1 MRYSFISDHA
11 SEFKVLSMCRV
22 LEVSRPGYYAWM
34 MRREG
39 ELSERARVDQDLTVR
54 IQTVHRKSRR
64 SYGSPRVHRELKG
77 QGIHVGEKR
86 VARLMRENEI
96 RAKQTRKFRVTT
108 TDSSH
113 AHPVAENVLNRKFS
127 VTDIIAPNR
136 VWVSDIT
143 YIPTAEGWLYL
154 AVILDLFSRRVVGW
168 SMKHTMERSL
178 TLDALRM
185 ALSQRTPGLGV
196 LHHSDRGSQYACG
209 DYRELLDQNGMT
221 CSMSRKGDCWDNAV
235 AESFFATLKKELV
248 NDAAWQALSQTREE
262 ARAALF
268 EYIEVWYNRERRH
281 SSIDYLSPAD
291 YEAKCE
297 MNCKMQTL
305 PHEVAA

>member
-1 MRYSFISDHA
+1 M
-11 SEFKVLSMCRV
+11 
-22 LEVSRPGYYAWM
+22 
-34 MRREG
+34 
-39 ELSERARVDQDLTVR
+39 
-54 IQTVHRKSRR
+54 
-64 SYGSPRVHRELKG
+64 HRELKG
-77 QGIHVGEKR
+77 QGICVSRKR
-86 VARLMRENEI
+86 VARVMREGGI
-96 RAKQTRKFRVTT
+96 RAKQARKYRVTT

-127 VTDIIAPNR
+127 VTDIIAPNK
-136 VWVSDIT
+136 VWVTDIT

-185 ALSQRTPGLGV
+185 ALLQRNPGLGV

-209 DYRELLDQNGMT
+209 DYRELLDQNGMM
-221 CSMSRKGDCWDNAV
+221 CSISRKGNCWDNTA

-248 NDAAWQALSQTREE
+248 NDAAWQTREE
-262 ARAALF
+262 ARASLF

-291 YEAKCE
+291 YEA
-297 MNCKMQTL
+297 NCVMQTL

>member
-1 MRYSFISDHA
+1 
-11 SEFKVLSMCRV
+11 MCRV
-22 LEVSRPGYYAWM
+22 LEVSRPGHYAWKV
-34 MRREG
+34 RSEG
-39 ELSERARVDQDLTVR
+39 EPSERARADQDLTVR
-54 IQTVHRKSRR
+54 IRTVHRKSGK
-64 SYGSPRVHRELKG
+64 SYGSPRMHRELKG
-77 QGIHVGEKR
+77 QGICVSRKR
-86 VARLMRENEI
+86 VARVMREGGI
-96 RAKQTRKFRVTT
+96 RAKQARKYRVTT

-127 VTDIIAPNR
+127 VTDIIAPNK
-136 VWVSDIT
+136 VWVTDIT

-185 ALSQRTPGLGV
+185 ALLQRNPGLGV

-209 DYRELLDQNGMT
+209 DYRELLDQNGMM
-221 CSMSRKGDCWDNAV
+221 CSISRKGNCWDNTA

-248 NDAAWQALSQTREE
+248 NDAAWQTREE
-262 ARAALF
+262 ARASLF

-291 YEAKCE
+291 YEA
-297 MNCKMQTL
+297 NCVMQTL

>member
-1 MRYSFISDHA
+1 MRYGFIGDHA
-11 SEFKVLSMCRV
+11 SEFKVQAMCRV
-22 LEVSRPGYYAWM
+22 LEVSRPGYYAWRV
-34 MRREG
+34 RRIQREECG
-39 ELSERARVDQDLTVR
+39 PSKRIRADQDLTVR
-54 IQTVHRKSRR
+54 IRAVHRKSRKR
-64 SYGSPRVHRELKG
+64 YGSPRIHRELRAH
-77 QGIHVGEKR
+77 GIRVGEKR
-86 VARLMRENEI
+86 VARVMREGGI
-96 RAKQTRKFRVTT
+96 RAKQSRKFRVTT

-113 AHPVAENVLNRKFS
+113 AHPVGENVLNRQFS

-136 VWVSDIT
+136 VWASDIT

-209 DYRELLDQNGMT
+209 DYRMLLDQHGME

-248 NDAAWQALSQTREE
+248 NDAGWQTREV

-291 YEAKCE
+291 YETKCE
-297 MNCKMQTL
+297 MEALQ
-305 PHEVAA
+305 HEAAA

>member
-1 MRYSFISDHA
+1 MRYNFISDHA

-64 SYGSPRVHRELKG
+64 SYGSPRAHRELKG

-113 AHPVAENVLNRKFS
+113 AHPVAENVLNRKFG
-127 VTDIIAPNR
+127 VTGIIAPNR

-168 SMKHTMERSL
+168 SMKHTMERLL

-185 ALSQRTPGLGV
+185 ALSQRTPELGV

-209 DYRELLDQNGMT
+209 DYRDILDQNGMT

-248 NDAAWQALSQTREE
+248 NDAAWQTREE
-262 ARAALF
+262 ARASLF

-297 MNCKMQTL
+297 MNYEMQTL
-305 PHEVAA
+305 QHEVAA

>member
-1 MRYSFISDHA
+1 MH
-11 SEFKVLSMCRV
+11 
-22 LEVSRPGYYAWM
+22 
-34 MRREG
+34 EG
-39 ELSERARVDQDLTVR
+39 
-54 IQTVHRKSRR
+54 
-64 SYGSPRVHRELKG
+64 G
-77 QGIHVGEKR
+77 
-86 VARLMRENEI
+86 I
-96 RAKQTRKFRVTT
+96 RAKQARKYRVTT

-113 AHPVAENVLNRKFS
+113 AHPIAPNVLDRQFS
-127 VTDIIAPNR
+127 VSDIIAPNKM
-136 VWVSDIT
+136 WVGDIT

-154 AVILDLFSRRVVGW
+154 SVILDLFSRRVVGW
-168 SMKHTMERSL
+168 SMKHAMDKSL

-185 ALSQRTPGLGV
+185 ALLQRAPGLGV

-209 DYRELLDQNGMT
+209 DYRELLEQHGMV

-248 NDAAWQALSQTREE
+248 NDAAWEGLSQTREE

-297 MNCKMQTL
+297 MNCKTQTL
-305 PHEVAA
+305 LHEAAA